1 MALRNR
7 KIITICGLVL
17 TGMFGFSH
25 VMVAEEEK
33 PKDQPKTSIAER
45 ELQKRKIAADEG
57 QTLLLKGDEAYKNG
71 NFKDAVDAYAGASG
85 LLRDVPTTTPL
96 REFALQRYAQASV
109 ELSKELTRK
118 GQLAEA
124 RTILETVLAKD
135 VAPNDP
141 QALSALGKL
150 DDPIATNPA
159 LTGEH
164 AKNVDQVRRLL
175 YLGQGAYDL
184 GKFDESKR
192 HYTDILKIDPYNVAA
207 RRGMEKVIAEQ
218 MKYYGAAYDQGR
230 KEHLLDVE
238 REWEL
243 QVKPESAV
251 PVLPSDT
258 GMVSQNQ
265 AISLKNKLSRII
277 IPQFAFEEGNLT
289 EAIELLRIRAAEN
302 DNLELDPAM
311 KGININTNLGDPE
324 SSEAKRILD
333 HRFSIRVSSVPL
345 ETLLKYITEAT
356 GTSYRYDDFA
366 VTISRKGA
374 AGDSLVSRTYRVPP
388 DFLSK
393 LSSGA
398 KSEGNDD
405 DDIFNSAPDRNEQ
418 LAKRMGAQEALAQM
432 GVSFPNGASA
442 NFNPSTNTLLVI
454 NTMSNQDI
462 IEQIIN
468 SVVETEPVIVTLKM
482 KMVKI
487 EKTVLE
493 ELGYDWM
500 LNDFNLSGNSS
511 YLSGGTVGNAG
522 PINDFPDF
530 DGNPAALN
538 PITAGNRTGDFAFSN
553 SNLDQLLSAGLS
565 RNTQQLSRAPGVIGF
580 SGIVND
586 TTLQMMMRGL
596 DQKKAADMM
605 ACPAIS
611 TRSGQAAS
619 ISIIR
624 EFIYPVTYD
633 PPEVPQS
640 IGGTDIDI
648 FDDEGNFVET
658 RTIPIRGTVVPAFP
672 SDYDVKDT
680 GIFLEVLPT
689 VDEKKQYVEVAL
701 KPSITDLEGFVNYG
715 SPINYIQDG
724 QSVLLAE
731 NPILMPVFSEKNI
744 DTSVVV
750 ADGATIVLGG
760 LLKDSVTTVK
770 DKTPI
775 LGDIPMVG
783 RFFQSEGVKRNSTA
797 ILFFLTVELT
807 DPTGKSYRKR

>member
-1 MALRNR
+1 
-7 KIITICGLVL
+7 
-17 TGMFGFSH
+17 MFGFSDLIS
-25 VMVAEEEK
+25 AEKEK
-33 PKDQPKTSIAER
+33 PKEDPKTSIADR
-45 ELQKRKIAADEG
+45 ELHKRKLAVDEG

-71 NFKDAVDAYAGASG
+71 NFKDAVDAYAGASA
-85 LLRDVPTTTPL
+85 LLLDTPTTTPL
-96 REFALQRYAQASV
+96 RESALQRYAQASV

-118 GQLAEA
+118 GQLQDA
-124 RTILETVLAKD
+124 RTVLETVLAKEA
-135 VAPNDP
+135 APNDP
-141 QALSALGKL
+141 LALSALEKL
-150 DDPIATNPA
+150 EDPIGANPA
-159 LTGEH
+159 LNGEH

-192 HYTDILKIDPYNVAA
+192 HYNDVLKIDSHNVAA

-218 MKYYGAAYDQGR
+218 MKYYRSAYDQGR
-230 KEHLLDVE
+230 NEYLLDVD
-238 REWEL
+238 REWEI
-243 QVKPESAV
+243 QVKPDSNV

-265 AISLKNKLSRII
+265 VISLKNKLSRII
-277 IPQFAFEEGNLT
+277 IPQFTIEEGNVT
-289 EAIELLRIRAAEN
+289 EAIELLRLRASEN
-302 DNLELDPAM
+302 DNLELVPAM
-311 KGININTNLGDPE
+311 KGINVTTNLGDPE
-324 SSEAKRILD
+324 SSEAKRILE
-333 HRFSIRVSSVPL
+333 HRFSIRVSNVPL
-345 ETLLKYITEAT
+345 ETLLKYITEAS

-388 DFLSK
+388 DFLSN
-393 LSSGA
+393 LSAGA
-398 KSEGNDD
+398 KAENIED
-405 DDIFNSAPDRNEQ
+405 DDIFNSTPDRNEQ

-432 GVSFPNGASA
+432 GVSFPAGASA
-442 NFNPSTNTLLVI
+442 NFNPSTNTLLVV

-468 SVVETEPVIVTLKM
+468 SAVETEPVIVTLKM
-482 KMVKI
+482 KMVKV
-487 EKTVLE
+487 EKTTLE

-500 LNDFNLSGNSS
+500 LNDFSLSGNSS
-511 YLSGGTVGNAG
+511 YLSGGTVSNAG

-530 DGNPAALN
+530 DGNPAAVN

-553 SNLDQLLSAGLS
+553 SNLDQFLAAGLT
-565 RNTQQLSRAPGVIGF
+565 RNNQQLSRAPGVIGF

-624 EFIYPVTYD
+624 EFIYPIAYD
-633 PPEVPQS
+633 PPEIPQS
-640 IGGTDIDI
+640 VGGNNIDI
-648 FDDEGNFVET
+648 FDDDGNFVET
-658 RTIPIRGTVVPAFP
+658 RILPAQATVVPAFP

-689 VDEKKQYVEVAL
+689 VDDKRQFVEVAL

-715 SPINYIQDG
+715 SPINLIQDG
-724 QSVLLAE
+724 QSLLLAE
-731 NPILMPVFSEKNI
+731 NPILMPVFSAKKI

-807 DPTGKSYRKR
+807 DPTGKPYRKR